1 MTDRAIQ
8 IAVARADLM
17 ICTLRALRCVA
28 AVILLGAAL
37 FFALLAFRQ
46 LAEPYHQNYYM
57 PGVDITSEGP

>member
-1 MTDRAIQ
+1 M
-8 IAVARADLM
+8 M
-17 ICTLRALRCVA
+17 RALRCVA